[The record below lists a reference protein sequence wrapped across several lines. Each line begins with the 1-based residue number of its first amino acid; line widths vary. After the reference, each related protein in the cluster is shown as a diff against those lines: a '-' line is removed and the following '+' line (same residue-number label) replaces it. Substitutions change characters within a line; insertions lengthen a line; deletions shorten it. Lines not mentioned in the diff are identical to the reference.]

1 MHSHGE
7 DAHSTRDHPGR
18 CSSRSLS
25 GHRREPVDRP
35 QLVLHTAG
43 RVYQS
48 VILAVWDAIRDV
60 APFGFRVL
68 TDIATYV
75 QDASVLG
82 VEWQAAVDE
91 QLLQKVLPKIKGTDP
106 RIGGALEQFAA
117 LMAGRLSPEQQQGPA
132 PPCCRP
138 SAARRVG
145 VLWPR
150 RAHATSGVIRGPT
163 PWPGRVSSAWSAML
177 TGSQP
182 LRQGLPS
189 VAHHALALNEAAST
203 APTS

>member
-132 PPCCRP
+132 ACGAAQRRP
-138 SAARRVG
+138 HPAAVR
-145 VLWPR
+145 LR
-150 RAHATSGVIRGPT
+150 RAAWASCGPAGRT
-163 PWPGRVSSAWSAML
+163 PRAG
-177 TGSQP
+177 
-182 LRQGLPS
+182 
-189 VAHHALALNEAAST
+189 
-203 APTS
+203 

>member
-18 CSSRSLS
+18 CPRRSLS

-60 APFGFRVL
+60 ATFGYRVL

-75 QDASVLG
+75 KDASALG

-91 QLLQKVLPKIKGTDP
+91 QLLQKVLPKVKGTDP

-117 LMAGRLSPEQQQGPA
+117 LMADGFPLSNKTARRPAGRRSAAPTPFPSVCGAPSWASCGPA
-132 PPCCRP
+132 
-138 SAARRVG
+138 G
-145 VLWPR
+145 GTPR
-150 RAHATSGVIRGPT
+150 AG
-163 PWPGRVSSAWSAML
+163 
-177 TGSQP
+177 
-182 LRQGLPS
+182 
-189 VAHHALALNEAAST
+189 
-203 APTS
+203 